1 MRSSMRSPN
10 RRDRDSARL
19 VSRSLSGYLCGTH
32 SGALRSRRGDHLTPY
47 ALAQAHRALE
57 PSVEGV
63 EVHLGGERWRPDG
76 RAARLAERLPPLLDD
91 DSIVELVLFGSQA
104 RGGTTG
110 FSDVDAILVITDQA
124 AEDPRL
130 LRSLRPPALAAQREV
145 LAYQPMQHHGFEVAT
160 PSLLRLAGDALAL
173 PRVALSE
180 TCSLGGESVVARFT
194 VADSAAER
202 DRLRELASVLLGID
216 SWPSHPWHAHR
227 LISMFE
233 LLPAVYLQARGQHVP
248 KWRSFERAEDD
259 FGDAWWPYEVLRE
272 VRSGWPHI
280 QSAGLRAATAT
291 LRNPWLA
298 VAAWRRLP
306 ASPAKPVSRLLT
318 ANCLHGLQSL
328 GHRMLESIS

>member
-32 SGALRSRRGDHLTPY
+32 SGALPSRRGDHLPLH
-47 ALAQAHRALE
+47 ALAEAHRALE
-57 PSVEGV
+57 PPVEGV
-63 EVHLGGERWRPDG
+63 EVQLGGERWRPDE

-91 DSIVELVLFGSQA
+91 HSIVELVLFGSQA

-173 PRVALSE
+173 PWVALNE
-180 TCSLGGESVVARFT
+180 TRSLGGESVMARFT
-194 VADSAAER
+194 AADSAPER
-202 DRLRELASVLLGID
+202 DRFRELASVLLGID

-233 LLPAVYLQARGQHVP
+233 LLPAMYLQARGQDVP
-248 KWRSFERAEDD
+248 KWQSFARAQGD
-259 FGDAWWPYEVLRE
+259 FRGAWWPYEVLQE
-272 VRSGWPHI
+272 VRSEWPPI
-280 QSAGLRAATAT
+280 QSAGLRVAAAT

-306 ASPAKPVSRLLT
+306 APTADPVSRLLT
-318 ANCLHGLQSL
+318 ADCLRGLQSL
-328 GHRMLESIS
+328 GRRMLESIS